1 MRTPYQKEK
10 LLKILELL
18 LHETDENHPMNASE
32 ISNRLRSDLGE
43 EYVVDRKS
51 VGSDVQACVN
61 VGYDIVQKQGRK
73 GGYYCAS
80 REFDLPEVKILA
92 DAVSASRFITEK
104 KARELLKKLE
114 ALTNRFEAN
123 SLKRQIV
130 VQNRTK
136 TDNEKIYYIVDAL
149 SQAIE
154 AGKPVA
160 FQYSTYNIEKTRVPR
175 HGGRIY
181 VVSPAFL
188 LWDNENYYLVAYD
201 HKEEEIRHYRVD
213 RMMKAE
219 VLDEPM
225 QGAKERKALRRDD
238 YAKRTFGMFAGE
250 TREVR
255 LEFDERMVDVI
266 LDRFGLDTRMH
277 YVKADKKEELD
288 RGSVDSGVQEA
299 PRRVQAVVEVEV
311 SQQFFGW
318 ITGLGPHISIV
329 GPLDVRTSYMEQLER
344 TLGNYR

>member
-1 MRTPYQKEK
+1 MASSSAQKLKVLHLMDILRT
-10 LLKILELL
+10 
-18 LHETDENHPMNASE
+18 ETDPDHGLTMPQLIERLAARGIDAERKGIYRDIETLREFGMDIRQLKRQPVQYALAERDFELSQLTLLVDAVQSSRFLSDGASRALVKSVRQLASAE
-32 ISNRLRSDLGE
+32 ERKALNKQVHVHGRPKRQDWSDF
-43 EYVVDRKS
+43 VSVDLLQEAMARKS
-51 VGSDVQACVN
+51 KVSFRYYKYGAGKERVA
-61 VGYDIVQKQGRK
+61 RK
-73 GGYYCAS
+73 GGAAHVVT
-80 REFDLPEVKILA
+80 PVN
-92 DAVSASRFITEK
+92 
-104 KARELLKKLE
+104 
-114 ALTNRFEAN
+114 LT
-123 SLKRQIV
+123 
-130 VQNRTK
+130 
-136 TDNEKIYYIVDAL
+136 
-149 SQAIE
+149 
-154 AGKPVA
+154 
-160 FQYSTYNIEKTRVPR
+160 YSD
-175 HGGRIY
+175 G
-181 VVSPAFL
+181 
-188 LWDNENYYLVAYD
+188 NYYLVAYD

-318 ITGLGPHISIV
+318 ITGLGPHMSIV